1 MFGLACFEILRG
13 SLAHQARW
21 KVEGSSREKTQVIN
35 LVAIRDESMPED
47 ISGID
52 LVYMIGAALQGAKE
66 LVKEGELSLGETA
79 EIELDFPQNPFI
91 KAVLGPTDFV
101 QILHIDQNHKLTTNS
116 LVDKPSVVVLID
128 ENGLTHLWDQL
139 NEYYE
144 KLTGKEAEDGTAITM
159 IAEIQ
164 ETLSKKYD
172 SDCGSDV
179 HLISHLMIA
188 SFTMAI

>member
-1 MFGLACFEILRG
+1 
-13 SLAHQARW
+13 
-21 KVEGSSREKTQVIN
+21 
-35 LVAIRDESMPED
+35 VAIRDESMPED

-101 QILHIDQNHKLTTNS
+101 QILYIDQNHKLTTNS

-139 NEYYE
+139 NEDYE